1 MTQRSRLNSGRV
13 QVTAPNAVSPSRYQF
28 LGLDSAEPNLGTSG
42 NGNVLTT
49 DTSGNR
55 IWTNQLNLSS
65 TLNSTSTTG
74 ALVVQGG
81 GSFAKDLWVTG
92 NIYAGNVVGIQANVL
107 MTQAPL
113 LYLEPINM
121 YPYNYDIGF
130 YSHFI
135 GGSANVYQHTGMV
148 RDNTTNSW
156 YLFSNVAEPVGTQV
170 DIFNANVVYDN
181 LVVGGIIG
189 GNVRQTTS
197 STAPTNPYVGDQ
209 WYDTSTDILFQYEN
223 DGTNKVWVDITS
235 PVAVANTSAIV
246 TGQSLSV
253 TGSGSVGGTFTA
265 TNNITINAANNSV
278 AIINGGTSGIGNIG
292 AVGATF
298 NTAFIKSTSSQY
310 ADLAEKY
317 TTDSDYAPGTVLVFG
332 GSAEV
337 TQSTKSHDTAVAGV
351 VSTDPAHL
359 MNDKSAGI
367 AVALT
372 GRVPCRVQGPISKG
386 DLVVTSNTPG
396 VAERLDE
403 TKWRPGCVIGKSLEQ
418 INYDSIVTIE
428 VVVGRI

>member
-28 LGLDSAEPNLGTSG
+28 LGLDSAEPNLGTSA
-42 NGNVLTT
+42 NGNILTT
-49 DTSGNR
+49 NINGTR
-55 IWTNQLNLSS
+55 TWTS
-65 TLNSTSTTG
+65 TLPTLTISN
-74 ALVVQGG
+74 
-81 GSFAKDLWVTG
+81 DLTVYG
-92 NIYAGNVVGIQANVL
+92 NIYAGNIIGTVANL
-107 MTQAPL
+107 LTTQAPL
-113 LYLEPINM
+113 LYLEPVNL

-135 GGSANVYQHTGMV
+135 GGTANVYQHTGFV
-148 RDNTTNSW
+148 RDSGTSSW
-156 YLFSNVAEPVGTQV
+156 YLFSNIPEPIGTQV
-170 DIFNANVVYDN
+170 DVFNANVVYDN

-209 WYDTSTDILFQYEN
+209 WYDTGTDILFQYEN

-235 PVAVANTSAIV
+235 PVAVANTVAIV

-253 TGSGSVGGTFTA
+253 TGNGSVGGSFTA
-265 TNNITINAANNSV
+265 TNNLTINNSNNPV
-278 AIINGGTSGIGNIG
+278 AIVNGGTSGVGNIG
-292 AVGATF
+292 ATGATF
-298 NTAFIKSTSSQY
+298 NTAYIKSTSAQY

-317 TTDSDYAPGTVLVFG
+317 TSDQEYAPGTVLVFG
-332 GSAEV
+332 GIAEV
-337 TQSTKSHDTAVAGV
+337 TQSTKSYDTAAAGV
-351 VSTDPAHL
+351 VSTNPAHL
-359 MNDKSAGI
+359 MNDTSAGI

-372 GRVPCRVQGPISKG
+372 GRVPCRVHGPISKG
-386 DLVVTSNTPG
+386 DLVVTSDIPG
-396 VAERLDE
+396 VGQRLDE

-418 INYDSIVTIE
+418 INHDSIVTIE